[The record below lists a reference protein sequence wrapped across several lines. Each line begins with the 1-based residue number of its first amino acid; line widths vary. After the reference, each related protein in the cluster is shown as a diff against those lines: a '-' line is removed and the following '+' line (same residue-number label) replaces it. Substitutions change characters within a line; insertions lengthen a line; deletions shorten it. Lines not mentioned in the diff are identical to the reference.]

1 MALKD
6 LSSPLYGSQREV
18 HNPIVPSL
26 FDADIALDLK
36 YSHHHQDAGGLSP
49 FRQSQNEEHSGVEEE
64 IGKSGT
70 YLFSVPEQALPTPPL
85 LPHKSTKSAGSPEM
99 CYTSTPIHSCGH
111 FGPLTITSAC
121 VCGTSS
127 RACHNAVDT
136 GCRNVE
142 TLCPTCVKVGLGMR
156 GVQGLG
162 LMGMLN
168 AIDVAVSRA
177 TSRSSGSSAGST
189 GATPPSSG
197 AVTPAL
203 TDASS
208 SSSSGVSTLLECV
221 AAVPVLELAVT
232 TGGEAQD
239 AVVIDGVPDLGFLGD
254 LGEPECANAKAAAA
268 HGKQTVQTFNLH
280 WRAFAQRNAC

>member
-1 MALKD
+1 MQVAFPPSARARSKSTRASKRRLVSHALT
-6 LSSPLYGSQREV
+6 SSP
-18 HNPIVPSL
+18 SL
-26 FDADIALDLK
+26 SK
-36 YSHHHQDAGGLSP
+36 
-49 FRQSQNEEHSGVEEE
+49 
-64 IGKSGT
+64 
-70 YLFSVPEQALPTPPL
+70 LFL
-85 LPHKSTKSAGSPEM
+85 LPLSFHTKHKERRRAKM

-121 VCGTSS
+121 ICGTTS

-142 TLCPTCVKVGLGMR
+142 TLCPTCAKVGLGMR

-177 TSRSSGSSAGST
+177 TSRSSGSS

-197 AVTPAL
+197 IATPAL
-203 TDASS
+203 TDVSSS
-208 SSSSGVSTLLECV
+208 SSSSGVSTPLEGV

-254 LGEPECANAKAAAA
+254 LGEPECAIAEAATA

-280 WRAFAQRNAC
+280 WRAFAQRNVS

>member
-1 MALKD
+1 
-6 LSSPLYGSQREV
+6 
-18 HNPIVPSL
+18 
-26 FDADIALDLK
+26 
-36 YSHHHQDAGGLSP
+36 
-49 FRQSQNEEHSGVEEE
+49 
-64 IGKSGT
+64 
-70 YLFSVPEQALPTPPL
+70 
-85 LPHKSTKSAGSPEM
+85 M

-136 GCRNVE
+136 GCRNVD
-142 TLCPTCVKVGLGMR
+142 TLCSTCVKVGLGMR

-177 TSRSSGSSAGST
+177 TSRSSGSSAGGS

-208 SSSSGVSTLLECV
+208 VGSASVSGASTPPEGV
-221 AAVPVLELAVT
+221 AVLALPSVRDKV
-232 TGGEAQD
+232 QD
-239 AVVIDGVPDLGFLGD
+239 TQPAIAIDGVPDLGFLGD
-254 LGEPECANAKAAAA
+254 LGEPECAVAQAAAA

-280 WRAFAQRNAC
+280 WRAFAQRNVC